1 MVRCGGGGV
10 QGTVVIGAVV
20 GSGKFLVV
28 AVAAYRSVV
37 TIGFHLVIV
46 VGLVGAIGDPFVTD
60 CLAGSVKAAIRK
72 EHGAFVRSGI
82 VNTVI
87 DVIVVRGGN

>member
-1 MVRCGGGGV
+1 MLGPRN
-10 QGTVVIGAVV
+10 
-20 GSGKFLVV
+20 FLVV
-28 AVAAYRSVV
+28 AVAEYHSEI
-37 TIGFHLVIV
+37 TIGDHLVIV
-46 VGLVGAIGDPFVTD
+46 VGLVDAVGNPLVTD

-82 VNTVI
+82 VDTII